1 VGIRGIAHVSF
12 KVADL
17 PASKAYYTDGLGFE
31 HLYDLTYGDVIAR
44 IAVDRAAGT
53 LPGDIDDAAIAYLT
67 DHAAEV
73 WSSYLKIA
81 PGQFL
86 ELFAARP
93 GNSPLGDL
101 EERIGYQHFA
111 LEVDDIA
118 AYEQEI
124 NSRGVAADSALHVGP
139 DNTKQMWLVDPDGN
153 RLELH
158 EYTAESLQLRGTGR
172 APAEV
177 GSQS

>member
-1 VGIRGIAHVSF
+1 VGIRGIAHVCF

-17 PASKAYYTDGLGFE
+17 PASKAYYTEGLGFE
-31 HLYDLTYGDVIAR
+31 PLYDLTYGDVIAR
-44 IAVDRAAGT
+44 IEVDRAAGT
-53 LPGDIDDAAIAYLT
+53 LPGDIDEGAIAFLEA
-67 DHAAEV
+67 HAAET

-93 GNSPLGDL
+93 GNVPLGEL

-111 LEVDDIA
+111 LEVDNIEA
-118 AYEQEI
+118 FQQEI
-124 NSRGVAADSALHVGP
+124 SSRGVEAEGAVHVGP
-139 DNTKQMWLVDPDGN
+139 DNTKQLWLVDPDGN